1 MKQIANAMLDHE
13 YIRDKL
19 LSYETVNLLDL
30 LQNKLSSLEERY
42 DQLEKKV
49 SILEEKMSRNQYANV
64 TDSWFKE
71 IKKNYQ

>member
-19 LSYETVNLLDL
+19 LSDETVDLLDL

-42 DQLEKKV
+42 EQLEKTV
-49 SILEEKMSRNQYANV
+49 NILEEKMSRNQYANV

>member
-19 LSYETVNLLDL
+19 LSDETVDLLDL

-42 DQLEKKV
+42 EQLEKKV
-49 SILEEKMSRNQYANV
+49 NILEEKMSRNQYANV